1 MLLITGSRPR
11 GKTMA
16 SLFELAEQ
24 MITDEAKEKWLRE
37 YLSEPANLNK
47 FMEKWLEKT
56 TAESVKRKADKKA
69 PPRIQ

>member
-1 MLLITGSRPR
+1 
-11 GKTMA
+11 MA

-37 YLSEPANLNK
+37 YLAEPVNLNK

-69 PPRIQ
+69 PPRIA